1 MKVRDEITILPAV
14 WRKHSCLRVHGTF
27 PFRVPV
33 PPGFGHRACVPK
45 ELATGKSPLPAD
57 KNVGATERDVPHK
70 YATRL
75 NPEKLLPKTI
85 LSVDK
90 FAGGT

>member
-1 MKVRDEITILPAV
+1 
-14 WRKHSCLRVHGTF
+14 LRVHGTF
-27 PFRVPV
+27 QFRVPV
-33 PPGFGHRACVPK
+33 PPDLPCLTRVPK